1 MGTHTATT
9 PFGRRPMTLGL
20 ISSQVTAKNV
30 KPDAAVSKWQV
41 FRHIREAKDALG
53 ATDRALAILNA
64 LLTFHRDDELAAEGN
79 LVVFPS
85 NEQLIHRANGM
96 SPATLRR
103 HLAVLVTCG
112 LVIRR
117 DSPNGKRFAR
127 KGQGGEIEQAY
138 GFDLSPLVARAEE
151 FRDLAEAVA
160 AERKA
165 FRLVKERLTIC
176 RRDVIKM
183 IEAGINEDVPGNWRA
198 FQRRYE
204 TIVGRLPRTAPRQ
217 ILEAIAAELEDLW
230 ADVHQTLELFVKSQD
245 SNANES
251 HSERHIQ
258 NSNPDFH
265 STDESEYG
273 LGKIDEAS
281 GSAARTD
288 NVHSLPKRDLPLGM
302 VLDAC
307 PEIRNFARGGP
318 IRLWRDLVA
327 AADVARPTM
336 GISPSAWQEAVE
348 VMGAEKAAITLAA
361 ILERSDQ
368 INSRGGY
375 LRNLTERAREQ
386 KFSVWPMIMALLR
399 TRLDA
404 RAKAAGEEFSAGV
417 APGEDGPRVKQGE
430 PASKPSNA
438 LLENLKKRGWDR

>member
-1 MGTHTATT
+1 
-9 PFGRRPMTLGL
+9 MTLGL
-20 ISSQVTAKNV
+20 ISSQLTAKTV
-30 KPDAAVSKWQV
+30 KHNATVSKWQV

-64 LLTFHRDDELAAEGN
+64 LLTFHRDDDLTGEGN

-127 KGQGGEIEQAY
+127 KGQGGAIEQAY
-138 GFDLSPLVARAEE
+138 GFDLSPILARAEE
-151 FRDLAEAVA
+151 FRELADAVA

-176 RRDVIKM
+176 RRDVVKM
-183 IEAGINEDVPGNWRA
+183 IEAGINEDVPGNWRG

-217 ILEAIAAELEDLW
+217 VLEAIADELEDLW
-230 ADVHQTLELFVKSQD
+230 ADVHQTLELFVESQD

-251 HSERHIQ
+251 HSEHHIQ
-258 NSNPDFH
+258 NSNPDLN
-265 STDESEYG
+265 SADESEYG
-273 LGKIDEAS
+273 LGKINEAS
-281 GSAARTD
+281 GSAATTD

-307 PEIRNFARGGP
+307 PEILNFARGGP
-318 IRLWRDLVA
+318 IRTWRDFVA
-327 AADVARPTM
+327 AADAARPAM
-336 GISPSAWQEAVE
+336 GISPSAWQDAVE
-348 VMGAEKAAITLAA
+348 VMGAEKAAIATAA

-399 TRLDA
+399 VKLDA
-404 RAKAAGEEFSAGV
+404 RAKAVAGEVSAGNDV
-417 APGEDGPRVKQGE
+417 GGLAPTQEEPTPR
-430 PASKPSNA
+430 PSNA

>member
-1 MGTHTATT
+1 MESFQATT

-20 ISSQVTAKNV
+20 VSSQLTAKTV
-30 KPDAAVSKWQV
+30 KHDATVSKWQA

-64 LLTFHRDDELAAEGN
+64 LLTFHREDELSAEGN

-103 HLAVLVTCG
+103 HLAVLVSCG

-127 KGQGGEIEQAY
+127 KGQGGEIEQAF
-138 GFDLSPLVARAEE
+138 GFDLSPILARAAE
-151 FRDLAEAVA
+151 FKELADAVA

-176 RRDVIKM
+176 RRDVVKM
-183 IEAGINEDVPGNWRA
+183 IEAGINEDVPANWRG

-204 TIVGRLPRTAPRQ
+204 AIVGRLPRTAPRHV
-217 ILEAIAAELEDLW
+217 LETVADELEDLW

-258 NSNPDFH
+258 NSNPDSH

-273 LGKIDEAS
+273 LGEIEEAS
-281 GSAARTD
+281 GSAAKTD
-288 NVHSLPKRDLPLGM
+288 NVHSLPRRDLPLGM

-307 PEIRNFARGGP
+307 PEILNFARGGP
-318 IRLWRDLVA
+318 IRTWRDFVA
-327 AADVARPTM
+327 AADAARPSM
-336 GISPSAWQEAVE
+336 GISPSAWQDAVE
-348 VMGAEKAAITLAA
+348 VMGAEKAAITAAA
-361 ILERSDQ
+361 ILERAGQ
-368 INSRGGY
+368 IASRGGY

-386 KFSVWPMIMALLR
+386 KFSVWPMVMALLR
-399 TRLDA
+399 AKLDA
-404 RAKAAGEEFSAGV
+404 RAKAVTGAVSAGNDV
-417 APGEDGPRVKQGE
+417 GEGG
-430 PASKPSNA
+430 PASAQQEPTARPSNA